1 MSCQQ
6 VSILGGHCPLLWS
19 RLCLPR
25 CWLCKYKLAVGT
37 CFHLGDTLPLGTL
50 AVAGD
55 SLGGQQW
62 WSLLVSS
69 EWSPGVPLPLRQ
81 CTR

>member
-1 MSCQQ
+1 M
-6 VSILGGHCPLLWS
+6 
-19 RLCLPR
+19 
-25 CWLCKYKLAVGT
+25 
-37 CFHLGDTLPLGTL
+37 PLGTL

-69 EWSPGVPLPLRQ
+69 EWSPGVPLPPVAMHRIAAPTPRLLR
-81 CTR
+81 T